1 MNTARTCWMVTA
13 TLLSAMAA
21 AAESRPNVLFL
32 AVDDL
37 RPELACYGAVHVHS
51 PHIDSLAATGRRF
64 EAAYCQQAVCNP
76 SRTSLMTG
84 LRPDTTGVVG
94 NHAHFRAQL
103 PDVVT
108 LPQYFRQHGYQAAA
122 IGKIYHG
129 VFPEG
134 ASRTKWDTMG
144 DPPSWSVPAV
154 RFGPRYY
161 YTESGIA
168 AARQQFQRM
177 YAPPDPAPDDWT
189 KKLVFGPATEAPDVA
204 DNVLYDGQVADA
216 AIAFLRQHTQQ
227 SGGQHKPL
235 FLAVGFIKPHSP
247 YVAPQKYFDL
257 YQEMPLPAIDALPQ
271 GAPAFAGHNS
281 GELRRYTDQPAEGPI
296 SPAAQRRVRQAYYA
310 CVSYIDAQAGRV
322 LTALEETGLADNTI
336 VVLLGDHGYHLG
348 EQGLWGKTTNF
359 ELDTRVPL
367 IVRAPDMPAPGKSTA
382 SLVELLDVYPTLA
395 DLAGL
400 PAPAQVEGVSF
411 VPVLQDPNHPG
422 KTAAVSQYPRGQRMG
437 YSLRTSTHRLTQ
449 WVDQKTGQRS
459 ATELYHYAAAI
470 DGATA
475 RTETINLAAS
485 RPALVAQLSR
495 QLTPFIK
502 PPPPEAGTPNDQTA
516 PDETPG
522 DGPHEG
528 FESAN
533 PGSFQRLST
542 SLGEWS
548 TDEGRTVIDNRHAA
562 TGRQS
567 LQLTGGKKTI
577 VRLRLNDGLDTSGDL
592 HFAAER
598 WTRRA
603 PFSFQIEKL
612 SDGTW
617 TNVFDGSQVRVGRPF
632 LSRVRVPL
640 RDDDIT
646 QLRWTVTSPPG
657 TGVLIDD
664 LCLVPAGADDAPAI
678 THARPAP
685 PPVAARAEA
694 VGSAFVMAPA
704 EDKTPPARLLMPPV
718 FSDHMVLQAN
728 VDVPV
733 WGKCVPHAPVH
744 VQLGSTSQTTRAD
757 AHGDWRL
764 RLPPL
769 PINPQGQPLT
779 ITSGSQKLVI
789 RDVLLGEVWLCAGQ
803 SNMEWRL
810 QQSADAQFALRDAD
824 DHLLRLLHLK
834 GGARGS
840 SGRYTTAHIAR
851 LTPSAFF
858 AGQWQLSSPTVAA
871 DFSAVAWYF
880 GQHLRQ
886 RRDVPIGLICP
897 ALGGTPTEAWISQE
911 ALQADPELTGL
922 VAGNW
927 LDNPRL
933 GEFCRSRGRAN
944 LAGALQAGTPLPGDQ
959 HGPNHSFK
967 PGFVWNALEDTR
979 PFRVR
984 GVIWYQGESNAESPR
999 RVREHGRLLPLLI
1012 QQWRDAQQ
1020 CPDLPFLHVQLPA
1033 LDRPEW
1039 PWMRDDQRRITERTE
1054 NVGMV
1059 VTIDTGHR
1067 TNVHPTAKR
1076 PIGLRLAELAIG
1088 MTEPA
1093 RAADVF
1099 QSPAVTSHAKD
1110 RGQLTV
1116 TFAHCGAGLRTT
1128 DGGAPRHFEV
1138 CGKDGRFH
1146 PATAQIVSANSV
1158 QLTCQS
1164 VSEPQHV
1171 RYAWQPWPEP
1181 AVNLINSGQ
1190 LPASPFTTE
1199 TESTSL
1205 ARRLSARHTDAR
1217 LPRPPNILFLV
1228 SEDNSE
1234 HLGCYGESRV
1244 HTPHLDQLAAEG
1256 VRYTRAYVPY
1266 SVCSPSRAAFLT
1278 GLYPRQTG
1286 HIGLATH
1293 RFAMAVD
1300 YPTLPALLHEAG
1312 YYTGFLGKTHIN
1324 PEHLVEDHIDH
1335 RAIRGANF
1343 SKTTSI
1349 TEYAREA
1356 ARVFRTAQQ
1365 RDQPFLL
1372 IVNFADAHR
1381 KFVARSR
1388 AGFPSQQLSDPVRPF
1403 AWIGSDT
1410 PHLREEIRDY
1420 FNCMNRLD
1428 EGIGLVLNELR
1439 NAGQLDNTLIVYISD
1454 HGADFP
1460 RGKGSVYEH
1469 GVRIPM
1475 IVRHPSQFLTGDVEE
1490 GFVTTL
1496 DLLPTMLKTAGLPV
1510 PDWLPGRPLQDVA
1523 ARTAPLQPYVHTFTT
1538 GSSPNLLYVQFGI
1551 RDERYKLIRNP
1562 ARTVNRLAASRYVNS
1577 RIPPEQQQHN
1587 FLHPAELELYD
1598 LQSDPHE
1605 WHNLAESPQHRAMR
1619 DRLLQAMRAF
1629 QHRIGDP
1636 FVSEDNLN
1644 TFLQE
1649 QTDHQAR
1656 DYRRA
1661 DFHWP
1666 HRKMFELADPRRG
1679 DSQKTP

>member
-1 MNTARTCWMVTA
+1 MNAACVLSLVITVGLSASTA
-13 TLLSAMAA
+13 TADAP
-21 AAESRPNVLFL
+21 RPNVLFL
-32 AVDDL
+32 TVDDL
-37 RPELACYGAVHVHS
+37 RPELACYGAAHIHS
-51 PHIDSLAATGRRF
+51 PHIDSLSTTGRRF

-94 NHAHFRAQL
+94 NHAHFRTQL
-103 PDVVT
+103 PNVVT
-108 LPQYFRQHGYQAAA
+108 LPQLFRQHGYHAAA

-144 DPPSWSVPAV
+144 DPPSWSVPAI

-168 AARQQFQRM
+168 SARQQFQRL
-177 YAPPDPAPDDWT
+177 YAPKNPAPDDWT
-189 KKLVFGPATEAPDVA
+189 KKLVFGPATEAPKVA
-204 DNVLYDGQVADA
+204 DNVLYDGKVADA
-216 AIAFLRQHTQQ
+216 AIAALRQRARKH
-227 SGGQHKPL
+227 GGQNEPF

-247 YVAPQKYFDL
+247 YIAPQKYFERYDNVV
-257 YQEMPLPAIDALPQ
+257 LPAFDTLPQ
-271 GAPAFAGHNS
+271 DAPAFAGHNS
-281 GELRRYTDQPAEGPI
+281 GELRRYTDQPAQGPI
-296 SPAAQRRVRQAYYA
+296 SPAAQRRIRQAYYA
-310 CVSYIDAQAGRV
+310 CVSFIDAQVGRV

-336 VVLLGDHGYHLG
+336 VILLGDHGYHLG

-367 IVRAPDMPAPGKSTA
+367 IVRAPGMPAPGKSTA
-382 SLVELLDVYPTLA
+382 SIVELLDVYPTLA
-395 DLAGL
+395 ELAGL
-400 PAPAQVEGVSF
+400 PAPGHVEGVSF
-411 VPVLQDPNHPG
+411 VPVLQDPNFPG
-422 KTAAVSQYPRGQRMG
+422 KLAAVSQYPRGKKMG

-449 WVDQKTGQRS
+449 WVDQNTGERT
-459 ATELYHYAAAI
+459 ATELYDYRTTGS
-470 DGATA
+470 DGARMESA
-475 RTETINLAAS
+475 NLAATD
-485 RPALVAQLSR
+485 PDHVARLSR
-495 QLTPFIK
+495 LLDPFIK
-502 PPPPEAGTPNDQTA
+502 RPAARANRDDQPPQSVTPDNA
-516 PDETPG
+516 PD
-522 DGPHEG
+522 EG
-528 FESAN
+528 FESAVAG
-533 PGSFQRLST
+533 PFKSLST
-542 SLGEWS
+542 ALGDWN
-548 TDEGRTVIDNRHAA
+548 TDAGIAVIDNRHAA
-562 TGRQS
+562 SGSQC
-567 LQLTGGKKTI
+567 LQLTGGQKTI
-577 VRLRLNDGLDTSGDL
+577 VRLSIRREIDTSGDL
-592 HFAAER
+592 IFAAER
-598 WTRRA
+598 WTRRT
-603 PFSFQIEKL
+603 PFAFQIEKL

-632 LSRVRVPL
+632 LSSVRVPL
-640 RDDDIT
+640 RDDGIT
-646 QLRWTVTSPPG
+646 QLRWTVTSPPK

-664 LCLVPAGADDAPAI
+664 LRLVPAGATDAPAKANAGK
-678 THARPAP
+678 TP
-685 PPVAARAEA
+685 PPGGGSTA
-694 VGSAFVMAPA
+694 VGSAFVLAPRKEWTA
-704 EDKTPPARLLMPPV
+704 PDGLQLPPA

-728 VDVPV
+728 VAVPI
-733 WGKCVPHAPVH
+733 WGKCVPHAQVD
-744 VQLGSTSQTTRAD
+744 VRLGDVSRSTHAD
-757 AHGDWRL
+757 AQGDWQL
-764 RLPPL
+764 KLPAL
-769 PINPQGQPLT
+769 PVNARGQQLT
-779 ITSGSQKLVI
+779 INSGGQEIVI
-789 RDVLLGEVWLCAGQ
+789 RDVLLGEVWLCGGQ
-803 SNMEWRL
+803 SNMEWPL
-810 QQSADAQFALRDAD
+810 QQSANAKSALATAD
-824 DHLLRLLHLK
+824 DDLLRLLPLH

-840 SGRYTTAHIAR
+840 SGRYTSAHIAR
-851 LTPSAFF
+851 LTPEAFF
-858 AGQWQLSSPTVAA
+858 EGQWQVATPQSA
-871 DFSAVAWYF
+871 ARFSAVAWYF

-886 RRDVPIGLICP
+886 RLDVPIGLICP

-911 ALQADPELTGL
+911 TLQADPALTGL

-927 LDNPRL
+927 LDNKRL
-933 GEFCRSRGRAN
+933 GEFCRTRGHAN
-944 LAGALQAGTPLPGDQ
+944 LADALTSGPPLPGDQ
-959 HGPNHSFK
+959 YGPNHSFK
-967 PGFVWNALEDTR
+967 PGFVWDALENTR
-979 PFRVR
+979 RFGVR
-984 GVIWYQGESNAESPR
+984 GVIWYQGESNAETPQ
-999 RVREHGRLLPLLI
+999 RVQEHGRLLPLLI
-1012 QQWRDAQQ
+1012 EQWRDIQQ
-1020 CPDLPFLHVQLPA
+1020 RPDMPFLHVQLPA
-1033 LDRPEW
+1033 LNRPQW
-1039 PWMRDDQRRITERTE
+1039 PWFRDGQRRITENTQHT
-1054 NVGMV
+1054 GMV

-1067 TNVHPTAKR
+1067 TNVHPTDKR
-1076 PIGLRLAELAIG
+1076 TIGQRLAERAIG
-1088 MTEPA
+1088 MTAPA
-1093 RAADVF
+1093 AAADVF
-1099 QSPAVTSHAKD
+1099 RSPTVTSHVKD
-1110 RGQLTV
+1110 GKQVTV
-1116 TFAHCGAGLRTT
+1116 TFAHCGTGLQTT
-1128 DGGAPRHFEV
+1128 DGAAPRHFEV
-1138 CGKDGRFH
+1138 CGRDGRFH
-1146 PATAQIVSANSV
+1146 PATARIVSPHSV
-1158 QLTCQS
+1158 IVTS
-1164 VSEPQHV
+1164 RNVPQPEHV
-1171 RYAWQPWPEP
+1171 RYAWAPWPEP
-1181 AVNLINSGQ
+1181 GVNLINSGR

-1199 TESTSL
+1199 SESTSL
-1205 ARRLSARHTDAR
+1205 ARQLTAEHSRTRSQ
-1217 LPRPPNILFLV
+1217 RPPNILFLV

-1293 RFAMAVD
+1293 RFAMAVA
-1300 YPTLPALLHEAG
+1300 YPTLPALLHNAG

-1356 ARVFRTAQQ
+1356 AKVFQTAQQ

-1372 IVNFADAHR
+1372 IVNYADAHR

-1388 AGFPSQQLSDPVRPF
+1388 AGFPSQQLSDPVPPF

-1428 EGIGLVLNELR
+1428 EGIGLLLNELR
-1439 NAGQLDNTLIVYISD
+1439 NTGELDNTLIVYISD

-1510 PDWLPGRPLQDVA
+1510 PAWLPGRPLQDVA
-1523 ARTAPLQPYVHTFTT
+1523 ASTAPVQQYVHTFTT

-1577 RIPPEQQQHN
+1577 RIPPEQQQHS
-1587 FLHPAELELYD
+1587 FLHPAEVELYD

-1605 WHNLAESPQHRAMR
+1605 WHNFAESPQHKATR
-1619 DRLLQAMRAF
+1619 DRLLQAMLGF
-1629 QHRIGDP
+1629 QRRIGDP
-1636 FVSEDNLN
+1636 FASEENLN

-1649 QTDHQAR
+1649 QRDHQTR

-1666 HRKMFELADPRRG
+1666 HREMFKAADPRRQAH
-1679 DSQKTP
+1679 QKTP